1 MEIININNANA
12 YEVKGDNI
20 SFKTL
25 YIKNNIWLN
34 TKEIANLFWIYEF
47 QAAEA
52 IKDIFFNSDIDI
64 TSAIKRRYN
73 NEVKWY
79 DNYYSLEVVIS
90 LWYRL
95 KSYNKTK
102 LLVASAKY
110 LKEYNLKREYR
121 VNKLNTQIKAVS
133 NLIKYVDNQ
142 ISLAI

>member
-1 MEIININNANA
+1 MEITNIDNANA

-20 SFKTL
+20 SFITL

-34 TKEIANLFWIYEF
+34 TKEISSLFWIYEF

-52 IKDIFFNSDIDI
+52 IKDIFFNSDIDMV
-64 TSAIKRRYN
+64 SSIKRRYN
-73 NEVKWY
+73 NDIKGY

-95 KSYNKTK
+95 KSYNQTK
-102 LLVASAKY
+102 LLVNSAKQ
-110 LKEYNLKREYR
+110 LKEYNLNRESR
-121 VNKLNTQIKAVS
+121 LNILNNQIKTVS
-133 NLIKYVDNQ
+133 KLIKYVDNQ